1 MRKYLETKN
10 SFFYRAREFF
20 LEKENIWSSE
30 EKENREGKG
39 GNYLEKEI
47 NDDVNQLTNQVNL
60 EQCAFPKVRQ

>member
-1 MRKYLETKN
+1 M
-10 SFFYRAREFF
+10 
-20 LEKENIWSSE
+20 EKENIFSSE